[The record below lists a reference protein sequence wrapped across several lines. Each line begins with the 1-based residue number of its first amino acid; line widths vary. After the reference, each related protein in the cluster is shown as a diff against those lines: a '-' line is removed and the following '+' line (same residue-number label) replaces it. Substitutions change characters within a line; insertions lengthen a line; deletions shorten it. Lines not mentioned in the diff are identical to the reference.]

1 MFTKPLLRAPRY
13 ILIKFFFLEIGQS
26 YLHDLSHTFL
36 NYYKEKFLPPTSNI
50 ITTLNEIAFSTIFE
64 TTQGYF
70 SVWKKVVFFF
80 YLETERFLPIIR
92 EKFRKLSEIDGFH
105 YRREFKQFCPLLRR
119 CREPKEMSALDK
131 CFWGYGYAWNSLSHY
146 DDDATISHNNE
157 NHNSL

>member
-36 NYYKEKFLPPTSNI
+36 NYYKEKFLPPLSNI

-70 SVWKKVVFFF
+70 SGWKKVVLFF

-105 YRREFKQFCPLLRR
+105 YRREFKQFCRLLCR
-119 CREPKEMSALDK
+119 CRERKEMSALDK
-131 CFWGYGYAWNSLSHY
+131 CFWGYGYAWNSLRPY

>member
-26 YLHDLSHTFL
+26 YLHDLSHTFS

-80 YLETERFLPIIR
+80 LPR
-92 EKFRKLSEIDGFH
+92 NG
-105 YRREFKQFCPLLRR
+105 
-119 CREPKEMSALDK
+119 A
-131 CFWGYGYAWNSLSHY
+131 
-146 DDDATISHNNE
+146 ISSDN
-157 NHNSL
+157 